1 MIYSSPAR
9 ISYKHENGKH
19 GHEGG
24 EPLGTGQRCVEAH
37 KSSQLTEEHPLQR
50 GRYDGNIIQRKH
62 TRKPGETMA
71 REESFTLGLLQ
82 SASSDAADRRTSSI

>member
-1 MIYSSPAR
+1 MKTVSMVMKVANPWEQVS
-9 ISYKHENGKH
+9 
-19 GHEGG
+19 
-24 EPLGTGQRCVEAH
+24 CVEAH